1 MKSNTRLAV
10 YKDGKPDLAHPVT
23 EVDTTIGRDDG
34 NSLQLADPQVSKRH
48 AVIRSKNEVWT
59 IEDLNSTNGITVN
72 GVSVK
77 RAELNNRDR
86 IRIGPFELVFESSA
100 SDDWVPMLAIDLSSK
115 VALQTIVQNPE
126 RPPGRRN

>member
-1 MKSNTRLAV
+1 MKANIRLAV
-10 YKDGKPDLAHPVT
+10 YKDGKQDQAHPVT

-48 AVIRSKNEVWT
+48 AVIRSKNGVWT

-100 SDDWVPMLAIDLSSK
+100 SDDWVPTLAIDLSSK
-115 VALQTIVQNPE
+115 VALQTIVRNPD